1 MVMSNS
7 IVEKDRFLFSRVEG
21 EVSYIPV
28 ESEVL
33 LNSPVNWVKCVSC
46 PCSKLYAR
54 YWSVNQ
60 DTVLQGFLGAKFRT
74 TK

>member
-1 MVMSNS
+1 MKRNS
-7 IVEKDRFLFSRVEG
+7 LVEKDRLLIARLEG
-21 EVSYIPV
+21 EGAHISV

-33 LNSPVNWVKCVSC
+33 LNCPKNCVKCVSC